1 MRKSLQ
7 TNKKLNQLE
16 DTQPH
21 QMNYQLG
28 QEDHNVV
35 DNPKCITD
43 NILLTDFITL
53 LLIFYEDTITRG
65 GVV

>member
-35 DNPKCITD
+35 DKPPVHYGNYITHCLYYFAT
-43 NILLTDFITL
+43 NFL
-53 LLIFYEDTITRG
+53 
-65 GVV
+65 